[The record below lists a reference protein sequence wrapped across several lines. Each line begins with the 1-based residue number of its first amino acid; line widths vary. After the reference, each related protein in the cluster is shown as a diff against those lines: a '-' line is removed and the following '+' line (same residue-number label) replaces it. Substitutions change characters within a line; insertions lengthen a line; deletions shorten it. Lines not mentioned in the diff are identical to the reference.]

1 MSNVLISLHYSTDI
15 IAAENKWIENG
26 EICEWKGQKF
36 EVNVRAA
43 PLNRHQATKPPLKI
57 KVALGIEGLS
67 TLWILLWIK
76 LVIRIKVTFNCLL
89 H

>member
-1 MSNVLISLHYSTDI
+1 MSNVLLSLHYSTDI

-43 PLNRHQATKPPLKI
+43 PLNRHQATKPPWK
-57 KVALGIEGLS
+57 
-67 TLWILLWIK
+67 
-76 LVIRIKVTFNCLL
+76 
-89 H
+89 